1 MALHAPV
8 FAPAPP
14 SSAVVSV
21 PPDSC
26 GCVSCPGGND
36 AGSLRLLKSLQQ
48 RGALQRLRPPQGS
61 SLRGLNTPQKE
72 GDPHTSARI
81 KGTGHPPCSTS
92 LGSPRRQHP
101 TVLGPRRAAGAPS
114 RSPLHCPAQLASSV
128 HVVLGAGSSST
139 GGPCASSIL
148 ESGTPSLS
156 RVSREVAEAAL
167 LVEGGEDLALAQQLA
182 LTKYLRLMGLTSSA
196 SFHSDFLY
204 AGDRLRESC
213 LSGAPVG
220 PQGVAHL
227 GPSEAGKR
235 AAIVDIVMSY
245 AADLKRCFGS
255 AAGDVARVSIQLA
268 VSILDRSRLVERV
281 KRDPDS
287 VRCCAAFCLVMALQ
301 HEAPNSIALEG
312 KLKKLLLL
320 EKLVPQTF
328 GVSFGELQRQVLD
341 SLDCRVSVPLPI
353 DFASYLVYDAAA
365 FGARPGTPG
374 GPPTSA
380 TELVCYLL
388 DCFSLTPEAAV
399 TPASLA
405 AAAAVELAR
414 RIAFAERGEPLHATN
429 KSGPQ
434 AVPLLQE
441 ITGCS
446 KQQLRATLKTI
457 HSFLIT
463 KVTKYPG
470 LRKLHEKGWAAVDWQ
485 LPQR

>member
-1 MALHAPV
+1 MALHAPA
-8 FAPAPP
+8 FAAVAPP
-14 SSAVVSV
+14 SAVVSV

-26 GCVSCPGGND
+26 DCASCPGGND

-48 RGALQRLRPPQGS
+48 RGALQRLGPPQGGP
-61 SLRGLNTPQKE
+61 LRGLHAHQREEPSS
-72 GDPHTSARI
+72 GARI
-81 KGTGHPPCSTS
+81 KGSGPPSCSTA
-92 LGSPRRQHP
+92 LGSPRRHHP
-101 TVLGPRRAAGAPS
+101 TVLGPRRAGVPPP
-114 RSPLHCPAQLASSV
+114 RSPLHCSAQISSAM
-128 HVVLGAGSSST
+128 HVVLSAGGSSA
-139 GGPCASSIL
+139 GGPCAASAV
-148 ESGTPSLS
+148 ESRASLS
-156 RVSREVAEAAL
+156 RVNMEVAEAAL

-182 LTKYLRLMGLTSSA
+182 LSKYLRLMGLTSSA

-204 AGDRLRESC
+204 AGDRLRES
-213 LSGAPVG
+213 SSPGAPGG
-220 PQGVAHL
+220 PQGVVHL

-235 AAIVDIVMSY
+235 AAVVDIIMSY

-255 AAGDVARVSIQLA
+255 SAGDVARVSIQLA
-268 VSILDRSRLVERV
+268 VSIFDRSRLVERV

-353 DFASYLVYDAAA
+353 DFASYMVYDAAA
-365 FGARPGTPG
+365 FGARPGTPE

-414 RIAFAERGEPLHATN
+414 RIAFAERGEPLHAAN
-429 KSGPQ
+429 KAASH

-441 ITGCS
+441 IAGCS

-470 LRKLHEKGWAAVDWQ
+470 LKKLHEKGWAAVDWQ

>member
-1 MALHAPV
+1 MALPATPFPPASAPSSV
-8 FAPAPP
+8 LTAPAEG
-14 SSAVVSV
+14 
-21 PPDSC
+21 C
-26 GCVSCPGGND
+26 GCLPCSGGE

-48 RGALQRLRPPQGS
+48 RGALQRLGLPQGAP
-61 SLRGLNTPQKE
+61 LRVSHATQKE
-72 GDPHTSARI
+72 QLHLTLRA
-81 KGTGHPPCSTS
+81 KGPPCPPCSSTA
-92 LGSPRRQHP
+92 LGSPRRNHP
-101 TVLGPRRAAGAPS
+101 VVLGPRRTGGPP
-114 RSPLHCPAQLASSV
+114 RSPLHCPAGHPPSGNVALGASS
-128 HVVLGAGSSST
+128 T
-139 GGPCASSIL
+139 RGPCAASTGSENGACMFNL
-148 ESGTPSLS
+148 NTD
-156 RVSREVAEAAL
+156 VAEVAL
-167 LVEGGEDLALAQQLA
+167 LVEGGEELALAQQIA
-182 LTKYLRLMGLTSSA
+182 LTKYLRLIGIASSA
-196 SFHSDFLY
+196 SLHSDLLF
-204 AGDRLRESC
+204 AGDRLREAG
-213 LSGAPVG
+213 LTGVPGAPQEA
-220 PQGVAHL
+220 PL
-227 GPSEAGKR
+227 GASEAGKR
-235 AAIVDIVMSY
+235 AAVVDIIMSY

-353 DFASYLVYDAAA
+353 DFASYLVYEAAA
-365 FGARPGTPG
+365 FGGRPGTPG
-374 GPPTSA
+374 GPPASA

-414 RIAFAERGEPLHATN
+414 RIAFAERGEHLHAPGA
-429 KSGPQ
+429 SHSAIP
-434 AVPLLQE
+434 VLQD
-441 ITGCS
+441 IAGCS
-446 KQQLRATLKTI
+446 KQQLRSTLKTI

-470 LRKLHEKGWAAVDWQ
+470 LKKLHEKGWAAVDWQ

>member
-1 MALHAPV
+1 MALHAPP
-8 FAPAPP
+8 FAAVPP
-14 SSAVVSV
+14 PSAVVSV

-26 GCVSCPGGND
+26 DCVSCPGGND

-48 RGALQRLRPPQGS
+48 RGALQRLGPPQGGP
-61 SLRGLNTPQKE
+61 LRGVHAPQRE
-72 GDPHTSARI
+72 EPSSATRI
-81 KGTGHPPCSTS
+81 KGSGPPPCSTA
-92 LGSPRRQHP
+92 LGSPRRHHP
-101 TVLGPRRAAGAPS
+101 TVLGPRRAGAPPP
-114 RSPLHCPAQLASSV
+114 RSPLHCSAQIASSV
-128 HVVLGAGSSST
+128 HVVLSAGGSST
-139 GGPCASSIL
+139 GGPSAASGV
-148 ESGTPSLS
+148 ESRASLS
-156 RVSREVAEAAL
+156 RVNMEVAEAAL
-167 LVEGGEDLALAQQLA
+167 LVEGGEELALAQQLA

-213 LSGAPVG
+213 SPGPPG
-220 PQGVAHL
+220 SPQGVAHL

-235 AAIVDIVMSY
+235 AAVVDIIMSY

-255 AAGDVARVSIQLA
+255 SAGDVARVSIQLA
-268 VSILDRSRLVERV
+268 VSIFDRSRLVERV

-353 DFASYLVYDAAA
+353 DFASYMVYDAAA
-365 FGARPGTPG
+365 FGARPGTPE

-414 RIAFAERGEPLHATN
+414 RIAFAERGDSSHAAN
-429 KSGPQ
+429 KAASL

-441 ITGCS
+441 IAGCS

-470 LRKLHEKGWAAVDWQ
+470 LKKLHEKGWAAVDWQ